1 MLTAIIPTAPSHVIT
16 DAVTKAVKAWK
27 TPNILLPY
35 ASEKDKY
42 SAFAVS
48 FRTWVDLSK
57 EAHFH
62 LRSLFRVLN
71 ISEGPT
77 PYLWQL
83 VLLTLPFR
91 FSVFF
96 LSSLALSNCSDVLFT
111 FISGKWCQ
119 LVHIWDRCAA
129 ATNGSS
135 TYSCSLSCSPSDWV
149 AHQVTYKV
157 ALHFTA
163 QHLTGFTSNS
173 WGPLCWLYTQ
183 TTVYPSVVHN
193 LPVLTCAW
201 TWPN

>member
-1 MLTAIIPTAPSHVIT
+1 VVCVLPGSRAQEVKRMLPLFESALDLLADKVPMLTAIIPTAPSHVIT

-111 FISGKWCQ
+111 FISGK
-119 LVHIWDRCAA
+119 
-129 ATNGSS
+129 
-135 TYSCSLSCSPSDWV
+135 
-149 AHQVTYKV
+149 
-157 ALHFTA
+157 
-163 QHLTGFTSNS
+163 
-173 WGPLCWLYTQ
+173 
-183 TTVYPSVVHN
+183 
-193 LPVLTCAW
+193 
-201 TWPN
+201 